1 MRCEVKRA
9 LRRELNTA
17 GTMAALACGRVVI
30 CVAKVTARAL
40 VRDGLMRSAYR
51 GRVGTTPVTVL
62 RPQPAAPA
70 VQPIPAGTTLKWA
83 SPGGRIGTLPGGR
96 FVRRRY
102 AIDWYAAPGRRAPAR
117 AGGSG

>member
-51 GRVGTTPVTVL
+51 GCVGTTPVTVL

-83 SPGGRIGTLPGGR
+83 SPGGRIGTLPE
-96 FVRRRY
+96 
-102 AIDWYAAPGRRAPAR
+102 
-117 AGGSG
+117 AGS